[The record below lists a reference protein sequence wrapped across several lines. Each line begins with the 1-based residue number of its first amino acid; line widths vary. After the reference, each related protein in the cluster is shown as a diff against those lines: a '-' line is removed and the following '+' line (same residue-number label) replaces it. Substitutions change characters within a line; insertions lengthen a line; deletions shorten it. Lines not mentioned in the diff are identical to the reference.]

1 MKLASQYNKATL
13 IITFLVLFI
22 AGFIYYTTINY
33 IVNKQLDRDLTEE
46 LDEITDYINLNQH
59 LPKQLD
65 FNGDQTT
72 LTKTDQK
79 LIEKSFYDIPY
90 HVAQRDADS
99 ENGGIKY
106 KIKPGRA
113 VKALISVKGE
123 NYILTVAQSK
133 EGSKHLT
140 QLIIIITL
148 GLTVFLLGILAITN
162 KYVLNGLWKPFYHI
176 LQQLKSFNIADTNG
190 LNLSKTNI
198 DEFKELNDAVII
210 MSSRVKNDYQNLK
223 TFTENA
229 SHEMLTPIA
238 VITSKLDTLIQ
249 DEKLKAEQFAQITD
263 IYAATNKLS
272 RLNQS
277 LLLLVKI
284 DNDLIQDNATFNLKD
299 VILEKERQ
307 FQELTQNK
315 GIELIHLLED
325 KEITASRY
333 LIEILINNL
342 FNNSIKHNQTNGKIY
357 IRLTHNKLIF
367 QNTGENDALNNTEIF
382 ERFKKGKSSDG
393 TGLGLTIA
401 KNICSQY
408 NYNLKYTFEAPF
420 HTFKIAF

>member
-46 LDEITDYINLNQH
+46 LDEITDYINLNQR

-90 HVAQRDADS
+90 HVAQRDTDS
-99 ENGGIKY
+99 ENRGIKY

-113 VKALISVKGE
+113 VKALISVKGN

-148 GLTVFLLGILAITN
+148 GLTVFLLIILAITN
-162 KYVLNGLWKPFYHI
+162 KYMLNGLWKPFYHI
-176 LQQLKSFNIADTNG
+176 LQQLKAFNVADTNT

-198 DEFKELNDAVII
+198 DEFKELNDAVIT

-299 VILEKERQ
+299 VILEKEHQ

-315 GIELIHLLED
+315 GIELIHVLED

-342 FNNSIKHNQTNGKIY
+342 FNNAIKHNQTNGKIS
-357 IRLTHNKLIF
+357 IKLTNNKLIF
-367 QNTGENDALNNTEIF
+367 QNTGESGALNNAEIF

-408 NYNLKYTFEAPF
+408 NYNLEYVFEAPF